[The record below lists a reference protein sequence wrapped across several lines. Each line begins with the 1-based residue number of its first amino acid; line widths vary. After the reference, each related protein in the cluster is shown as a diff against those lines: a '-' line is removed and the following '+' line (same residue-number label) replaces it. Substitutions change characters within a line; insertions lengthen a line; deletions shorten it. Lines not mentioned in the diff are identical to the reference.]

1 MRHYIP
7 LLRYLWRLDH
17 FLVCVNDMAKRKPN
31 LPLRVRRV
39 LKKLGSDIRDARK
52 RRKIPVR
59 VMAERALISPTTL
72 AKIER
77 GDPGTAIGFY
87 AAVLFVLDL
96 ADRLGEVV
104 DVSTDDLGLAL
115 AGEDLPE
122 RIRWP
127 KRGFGAKGTS
137 EAS

>member
-1 MRHYIP
+1 MSE
-7 LLRYLWRLDH
+7 
-17 FLVCVNDMAKRKPN
+17 RKPN
-31 LPLRVRRV
+31 LPIKVRRA
-39 LKKLGSDIRDARK
+39 LRKLGADIRDARK

-72 AKIER
+72 TRIER

-96 ADRLGEVV
+96 SHRLGEIV
-104 DVSTDDLGLAL
+104 DASTDEFGLTLEA
-115 AGEDLPE
+115 EELPE

-127 KRGFGAKGTS
+127 RTQTRGSGPKES
-137 EAS
+137 P

>member
-1 MRHYIP
+1 
-7 LLRYLWRLDH
+7 
-17 FLVCVNDMAKRKPN
+17 MAKRKPN
-31 LPLRVRRV
+31 LPIRVRRV
-39 LKKLGSDIRDARK
+39 LEKLGADIRDARK

-72 AKIER
+72 TKIER

-96 ADRLGEVV
+96 ADRLGEIV
-104 DVSTDDLGLAL
+104 DASTDEFGLAL

-127 KRGFGAKGTS
+127 KRGFGAKGTR

>member
-1 MRHYIP
+1 MT
-7 LLRYLWRLDH
+7 
-17 FLVCVNDMAKRKPN
+17 KRKPN
-31 LPLRVRRV
+31 LPIKVKRG
-39 LKKLGSDIRDARK
+39 LKKLGGDIRDARK

-72 AKIER
+72 TRIER

-96 ADRLGEVV
+96 SHRLGEIV
-104 DVSTDDLGLAL
+104 DASTDEFGLAL
-115 AGEDLPE
+115 EAEDLPE

-127 KRGFGAKGTS
+127 KTKAPSTGS
-137 EAS
+137 EGSS